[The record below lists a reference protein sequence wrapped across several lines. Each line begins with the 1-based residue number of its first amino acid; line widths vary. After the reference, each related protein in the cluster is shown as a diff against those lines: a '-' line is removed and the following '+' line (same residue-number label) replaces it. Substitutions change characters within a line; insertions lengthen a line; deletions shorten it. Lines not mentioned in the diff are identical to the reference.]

1 MARPDLLQQLGFERS
16 PHFLRAG
23 DSALETAPAYG
34 HVFRRAKA
42 EPGLLGVYTLRPAK
56 ATANTPSIP
65 AIYLCRVASEAQ
77 ADRAHRLVWNQ
88 DVVPFVIVETP
99 RGYRLYSGFDYDRRP
114 DRQAKNL
121 LREFN
126 SASDLAQSGFH
137 ADAIDDGML
146 WRRWGREVRP
156 ESRVDW
162 RLLGNLRT
170 LDRWLQKRGLKSEVS
185 HALIGKYVYLY
196 YLRHR
201 KILSERKLEAWGIRE
216 RAVFGREATSAGLQ
230 AVTDRLDE
238 WLNGG
243 VFPLSFG
250 RPDSPSDD
258 HVAHVAATFA
268 GDEPADGDDW
278 QLHLDF
284 QAYDFSYI
292 PIETLSVV
300 YEQFLH
306 APLAGERSRG
316 REAGAYYTPIPVV
329 NFMLAEMEDRRPL
342 DRGVKVL
349 DPSCGSGAFLVQC
362 YRRLIE
368 KEYPATGTQPRPVQL
383 RELMQRSIFGVDR
396 DPDACSVTELSLVMT
411 LLDYCDPPDLE
422 DGTRFKLP
430 SLRGENIIEEN
441 FFSSDRSCWEL
452 LGRRRFDWVVGNP
465 PWKRLNV
472 DNLSADDEPVGAWL
486 RGQGQRGTPVGS
498 NQVAQAFT
506 WEVGRFLAEDGH
518 AGLLLPASTLF
529 DEFSADFR
537 RSFFRKFRVSSVA
550 NFSNLAEVLF
560 AGRSRVPAAA
570 LFYSKREKPLEVAD
584 VEHVSTYSPL
594 VANQEPTRPVVENK
608 RNETW
613 ALALNASE
621 IRDVPLAEV
630 LTGSALPWKLASWGS
645 HLDRRLLERVAARY
659 GTFRDLERDGRL
671 VLAEGPQL
679 RPHSG
684 PGRERCEEVVGRQVL
699 DTDALARLRRIFVF
713 PPHALQE
720 NTDFYLR
727 LRGGRR
733 GLTVCG
739 PPHVIV
745 SAARNFAVYTADYL
759 IVPPRQVG
767 ITSPGDDEL
776 LLKAVALYLNSDFAV
791 YQQFLTSSELG
802 VKRPRASLDS
812 LRGMPT
818 PIAELSRTA
827 LEGWAALHDRLA
839 RASARQMARDAG
851 GDPTLFDTAVMAQ
864 QQQQP
869 PEDLE
874 RLLEELNRLVGD
886 VLGFRTRERALVE
899 DLVQIRLQL
908 DDGKLGRP
916 AVEPPTSVHLKRYA
930 KRLKAELD
938 GFIGDELPKRYDV
951 DIIFDAHTGMI
962 QLTLVKADQPN
973 EIRLYAAD
981 DDTAAE
987 LQKTRQRLRRKHAQ
1001 WVYFDRN
1008 LQIFEGRH
1016 TLLFKP
1022 MQRFHWT
1029 ESQAMFDAAEVIS
1042 RTLAYQGAG
1051 R

>member
-1 MARPDLLQQLGFERS
+1 MAGSDLFQQLGYERS

-23 DSALETAPAYG
+23 DLALETAPGYG

-42 EPGLLGVYTLRPAK
+42 EPGLVGVYTLRAAK
-56 ATANTPSIP
+56 ATANTPAIP
-65 AIYLCRVASEAQ
+65 AVYLCRAASEAQ
-77 ADRAHRLVWNQ
+77 ADQAHRLAWNQ

-99 RGYRLYSGFDYDRRP
+99 RGFRLYSGFDYERRP
-114 DRQAKNL
+114 DRQARNL

-126 SASDLAQSGFH
+126 SVVELAQAGFH
-137 ADAIDDGML
+137 ADAIDDGTL

-170 LDRWLQKRGLKSEVS
+170 LDRWLQRHGLKPEVS

-201 KILSERKLEAWGIRE
+201 KIVSDRKLEAWGIPE
-216 RAVFGREATSAGLQ
+216 RAVFGREATAAGLR
-230 AVTDRLDE
+230 AVTDRLDG

-243 VFPLSFG
+243 VFPLAFG
-250 RPDSPSDD
+250 GSAAPTDD

-268 GDEPADGDDW
+268 GDEPGEGDDW

-306 APLAGERSRG
+306 APATGARSRG

-342 DRGVKVL
+342 ERGVRVL

-368 KEYPATGTQPRPVQL
+368 KEYPATGPRPRPVQL

-396 DPDACSVTELSLVMT
+396 DGDACSVTELSLVMT

-422 DGTRFKLP
+422 DGTRFRLP
-430 SLRGENIIEEN
+430 SLRGANIIEQN
-441 FFSSDRSCWEL
+441 FFSAEPSCWER

-465 PWKRLNV
+465 PWKRLNP
-472 DNLSADDEPVGAWL
+472 DTLRPDDRPVWAWL
-486 RGQGQRGTPVGS
+486 QEHGQAGTPVGS

-506 WEVGRFLAEDGH
+506 WEAGRFLSESGH

-537 RSFFRKFRVSSVA
+537 RAFFRQFRVHSVA

-570 LFYSKREKPLEVAD
+570 LFFSNREKPLDVAD
-584 VEHVSTYSPL
+584 GEHVSTYSPL

-613 ALALNASE
+613 GLVLNASE
-621 IRDVPLAEV
+621 VRDVPLAEV

-645 HLDRRLLERVAARY
+645 HFDRRLLERVAARF
-659 GTFRDLERDGRL
+659 GTFRDLERAGRL

-684 PGRERCEEVVGRQVL
+684 PGRERCEEVVGRLVL
-699 DTDALARLRRIFVF
+699 DTEALARLRRIFVF
-713 PPHALQE
+713 PPYAQQE
-720 NTDFYLR
+720 NAEFYLR

-733 GLTVCG
+733 GLTVCR

-745 SAARNFAVYTADYL
+745 SAARNFAVYTAEYL

-767 ITSPGDDEL
+767 VTSPGGDEL
-776 LLKAVALYLNSDFAV
+776 LLKAVALYLNSDFAF
-791 YQQFLTSSELG
+791 YHQFLTSSELG

-812 LRGMPT
+812 LRAMPT
-818 PIAELSRTA
+818 PLAELSRTA
-827 LEGWAALHDRLA
+827 LETWAGLHDRLA
-839 RASARQMARDAG
+839 RASARQMALDAG
-851 GDPTLFDTAVMAQ
+851 GGPTLFDAAATPQVPA
-864 QQQQP
+864 
-869 PEDLE
+869 EDTG
-874 RLLEELNRLVGD
+874 RLLEELNRVVGD
-886 VLGFRTRERALVE
+886 ALGFRARERALVE

-916 AVEPPTSVHLKRYA
+916 AVEPPTPAHLKRYA

-938 GFIGDELPKRYDV
+938 GFVGDELPKRYDV
-951 DIIFDAHTGMI
+951 DIVFDGHTGMI

-973 EIRLYAAD
+973 EIEVYAAD

-987 LQKTRQRLRRKHAQ
+987 LEKTRQRLRRKHAQ

-1008 LQIFEGRH
+1008 LQLFDGRH
-1016 TLLFKP
+1016 TVLFKP

-1042 RTLAYQGAG
+1042 RTLAYRGAS